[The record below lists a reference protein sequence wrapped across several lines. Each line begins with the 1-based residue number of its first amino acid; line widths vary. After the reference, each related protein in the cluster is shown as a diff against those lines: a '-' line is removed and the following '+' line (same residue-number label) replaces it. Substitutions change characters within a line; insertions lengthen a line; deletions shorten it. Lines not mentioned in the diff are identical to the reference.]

1 MLSKSYYFKIQIDNQ
16 NTELCC
22 DSTVLPCFFV
32 CLLFI
37 LFYFILFVL
46 GKTLQ
51 LLKSLTLMHL
61 LSQIHTRR
69 TCNRLLPLSPEIAA
83 SQFKSVCRPSL
94 YNNSLHSLGI
104 HHPNCCSL
112 QGLTVDAC
120 RCHRWHSASVSK
132 ETWYVWACAPAD
144 VKASVYCRRFI
155 SSTCKGRNENEAVY
169 LNSSN
174 YNGSEI

>member
-1 MLSKSYYFKIQIDNQ
+1 MKRTQ
-16 NTELCC
+16 NCYSTLL
-22 DSTVLPCFFV
+22 DSQSPRR
-32 CLLFI
+32 
-37 LFYFILFVL
+37 
-46 GKTLQ
+46 K
-51 LLKSLTLMHL
+51 LKENFCNPEHVRNEESWKA
-61 LSQIHTRR
+61 SQV
-69 TCNRLLPLSPEIAA
+69 LSPA

-120 RCHRWHSASVSK
+120 RCHRWHSACVSK